1 MEITLSV
8 SKQQVLDE
16 VAKTTA
22 YSGAKMKDDESAYS
36 RIFTKKSDRDILDR
50 FWNEAEVSVCEALK
64 RFLVEEREEEGAY
77 LLRLCLSESFDASL
91 VGSMEKELMSYFV
104 MSITGKWFA
113 FTNKGEAGEYSSTA
127 SGLLEGLRKKVLYK
141 KRPTR
146 PRWNQ

>member
-36 RIFTKKSDRDILDR
+36 RIFTKKSDRDMLER

-91 VGSMEKELMSYFV
+91 VGAMAKELKSYFV